1 MCLLEK
7 KSNRTEG
14 DKIRSKSIPDMLI
27 FSLLGSLSF
36 QELSTK
42 LQLYNTCTFKF
53 VYDHIDVFYKL
64 YFCLFLNF
72 NTVLRLIFIICA

>member
-27 FSLLGSLSF
+27 LFLIVRQFIFPGIVYKA
-36 QELSTK
+36 TII
-42 LQLYNTCTFKF
+42 YNIYTLKF
-53 VYDHIDVFYKL
+53 VYDHIYVFYKL

-72 NTVLRLIFIICA
+72 NTVLRLIIYA

>member
-27 FSLLGSLSF
+27 
-36 QELSTK
+36 
-42 LQLYNTCTFKF
+42 
-53 VYDHIDVFYKL
+53 
-64 YFCLFLNF
+64 LFLIVRQF
-72 NTVLRLIFIICA
+72 IFPGIVYKATII

>member
-42 LQLYNTCTFKF
+42 LQLYNTYTFKF